1 MAVVAMAGKHF
12 LRKIMGAVKVILVSD
27 PNATPWSKT
36 DELRNK
42 DITIIQCDS
51 GFAAIDELGT
61 AGADGIITTSWLPDM
76 SGYRLCSLIKSNV
89 RTMAMPVY
97 IVQTEEPT
105 QETFWMRVAL
115 ADEEVPME
123 ILAEEDDALEQLVE
137 RVLAKAEEVGWQS
150 EKAKNI
156 LLQGTTFASDNF
168 TESYGKV
175 LDVLIIERLASRL
188 TRTLIGLV
196 HNKEEFAGKFFELVS
211 ALIEPDV
218 IGFVFGSGENSWSLV
233 EVKGELSSIAF
244 NGINDLVKRR
254 LNLVNDLRVAT
265 ASNVIEKG
273 GNPLKHMEILPISGD
288 NGAIIIGFYGKKT
301 IETSARKF
309 LSQMQIQLQPLLNVL
324 SMQEQ
329 IVSLRVQNEQMR
341 NQQVMAAST
350 DSLTGLYNLEFF
362 IGFLSQQL
370 QFSFRQRLPVGLA
383 IVDIDNLTSINEKHG
398 FEAGDLV
405 IKKVAER
412 LATITRASDLIARYS
427 GDQFAVVLPN
437 TDLAGTNILGEKVRR
452 EVEELTL
459 PQMNGATPPKVTVS
473 IGCANFNMDDLN
485 PETIMRDAKLA
496 LVKDK
501 QRFNFDVDIY

>member
-1 MAVVAMAGKHF
+1 
-12 LRKIMGAVKVILVSD
+12 MGAVKVILVSD

-36 DELRNK
+36 DEFENK

-51 GFAAIDELGT
+51 GFAAIDEL
-61 AGADGIITTSWLPDM
+61 ASSGADAIITTSWLPDM

-89 RTMAMPVY
+89 RTMSMPVY
-97 IVQTEEPT
+97 LVQTEEPN
-105 QETFWMRVAL
+105 QESFSMKVAL
-115 ADEEVPME
+115 ADDVIPME
-123 ILAEEDDALEQLVE
+123 FLLEEDDALEHLIV

-156 LLQGTTFASDNF
+156 LLQGASFISENYAD
-168 TESYGKV
+168 SYGKV
-175 LDVLIIERLASRL
+175 VDVLIIERLASRL

-196 HNKEEFAGKFFELVS
+196 HNKEEFAHKFFELLSV
-211 ALIEPDV
+211 LIEPDV
-218 IGFVFGSGENSWSLV
+218 LGFVFGSGETSWSLV

-254 LNLVNDLRVAT
+254 LNLVNDLRVST
-265 ASNVIEKG
+265 AENIIEKG

-288 NGAIIIGFYGKKT
+288 SGAIIIGFYTKKT
-301 IETSARKF
+301 IDTSARKF

-329 IVSLRVQNEQMR
+329 IVSLRLENEQMR

-350 DSLTGLYNLEFF
+350 DALTGLYNLEFF

-383 IVDIDNLTSINEKHG
+383 IIDVDQLSKINEKFG
-398 FEAGDLV
+398 FEAGDYV
-405 IKKVAER
+405 IKKVSER
-412 LATITRASDLIARYS
+412 LTTITRASDLTARYG

-452 EVEELTL
+452 SIDEIVL
-459 PQMNGATPPKVTVS
+459 PQFNGVTPPKVTVS

-485 PETIMRDAKLA
+485 PETIMRDAKMA

-501 QRFNFDVDIY
+501 QRLNFEVS

>member
-1 MAVVAMAGKHF
+1 
-12 LRKIMGAVKVILVSD
+12 MGAVKVILVSD

-36 DELRNK
+36 DEFENE

-51 GFAAIDELGT
+51 GFAAIDELAS
-61 AGADGIITTSWLPDM
+61 AGADAIITTSWLPDM

-89 RTMAMPVY
+89 RTMSMPVY
-97 IVQTEEPT
+97 IVKTEET
-105 QETFWMRVAL
+105 TEETFWMKVAL
-115 ADEEVPME
+115 ADDVIPME
-123 ILAEEDDALEQLVE
+123 FLLEEDDALEHLIV
-137 RVLAKAEEVGWQS
+137 RVLARSEEVGWQS
-150 EKAKNI
+150 DKAKNI
-156 LLQGTTFASDNF
+156 LLQGASFSSENY

-175 LDVLIIERLASRL
+175 VDVLIIERLASRL

-196 HNKEEFAGKFFELVS
+196 HNKEEFAQKFFELVS
-211 ALIEPDV
+211 VLIEPDV
-218 IGFVFGSGENSWSLV
+218 LGFVFGSGETSWSLV

-254 LNLVNDLRVAT
+254 LNLVNDLRVST
-265 ASNVIEKG
+265 ADNIIEKG

-288 NGAIIIGFYGKKT
+288 NGAIIIGFYTKKT
-301 IETSARKF
+301 IDTSARKF

-324 SMQEQ
+324 SMQEH
-329 IVSLRVQNEQMR
+329 IVNLRVENEQMR

-350 DSLTGLYNLEFF
+350 DALTGLYNLEFF

-383 IVDIDNLTSINEKHG
+383 IVDVDQLSKINEKFG
-398 FEAGDLV
+398 FEAGDFV

-412 LATITRASDLIARYS
+412 LTAITRASDLTARYS

-452 EVEELTL
+452 SVDEIVL
-459 PQMNGATPPKVTVS
+459 PQFNGTTPPKVTVS

-501 QRFNFDVDIY
+501 QRLNFEVS

>member
-1 MAVVAMAGKHF
+1 
-12 LRKIMGAVKVILVSD
+12 MGAVKVILVSD

-36 DELRNK
+36 DEFENK

-51 GFAAIDELGT
+51 GFAAIDEL
-61 AGADGIITTSWLPDM
+61 ASSGADAIITTSWLPDM

-89 RTMAMPVY
+89 RTMSMPVY
-97 IVQTEEPT
+97 LVQTEEPN
-105 QETFWMRVAL
+105 QDTFSMKVAL
-115 ADEEVPME
+115 ADDVIPME
-123 ILAEEDDALEQLVE
+123 FLLEEDDALEHLIV

-156 LLQGTTFASDNF
+156 LLQGASFISENYTD
-168 TESYGKV
+168 SYGKV
-175 LDVLIIERLASRL
+175 VDVLIIERLANRL

-196 HNKEEFAGKFFELVS
+196 HNKEEFAQKFFELVS
-211 ALIEPDV
+211 VLIEPDV
-218 IGFVFGSGENSWSLV
+218 LGFVFGSGETSWSLV

-254 LNLVNDLRVAT
+254 LNLVNDLRVST
-265 ASNVIEKG
+265 AQNIIEKG

-288 NGAIIIGFYGKKT
+288 SGAIIIGFYTKKT
-301 IETSARKF
+301 IDPSARKF

-329 IVSLRVQNEQMR
+329 IVSLRLENEQMR

-350 DSLTGLYNLEFF
+350 DALTGLYNLEFF

-383 IVDIDNLTSINEKHG
+383 IIDVDQLSKINEKFG
-398 FEAGDLV
+398 FEAGDYV
-405 IKKVAER
+405 IKKVSER
-412 LATITRASDLIARYS
+412 LTTITRASDLTARYG

-452 EVEELTL
+452 SIDEIVL
-459 PQMNGATPPKVTVS
+459 PQFNGVTPPKVTVS

-485 PETIMRDAKLA
+485 PETIMRDAKMA
-496 LVKDK
+496 LIKDK
-501 QRFNFDVDIY
+501 QRLNFEVS

>member
-1 MAVVAMAGKHF
+1 
-12 LRKIMGAVKVILVSD
+12 MGAVKVILVSD

-36 DELRNK
+36 DEFENK

-51 GFAAIDELGT
+51 GFAAIDELASG
-61 AGADGIITTSWLPDM
+61 GADAIITTSWLPDM

-89 RTMAMPVY
+89 RSMSMPVY
-97 IVQTEEPT
+97 IVKTEET
-105 QETFWMRVAL
+105 SDETFWMKVAL
-115 ADEEVPME
+115 ADDVIPME
-123 ILAEEDDALEQLVE
+123 FLLEEDDALEHLIV

-156 LLQGTTFASDNF
+156 LLQGASFASENY

-175 LDVLIIERLASRL
+175 VDVLIIERLASRL

-196 HNKEEFAGKFFELVS
+196 HNKEEFAQKFFELVS
-211 ALIEPDV
+211 VLIEPDV
-218 IGFVFGSGENSWSLV
+218 LGFVFGSGETSWSLV

-254 LNLVNDLRVAT
+254 LNLVNDLRVST
-265 ASNVIEKG
+265 ANNIIDKG
-273 GNPLKHMEILPISGD
+273 GHPLKHMEILPISGD
-288 NGAIIIGFYGKKT
+288 NGAIIIGFYAKKT
-301 IETSARKF
+301 IDTSARKF

-329 IVSLRVQNEQMR
+329 IVNLRVENEQLR

-350 DSLTGLYNLEFF
+350 DALTGLYNLEFF

-383 IVDIDNLTSINEKHG
+383 IVDVDQLSKINEKFG
-398 FEAGDLV
+398 FEAGDFV

-412 LATITRASDLIARYS
+412 LTAITRASDLTARYS

-452 EVEELTL
+452 SVDEIVL
-459 PQMNGATPPKVTVS
+459 PQFNGTIPPKVTVS

-485 PETIMRDAKLA
+485 PETIMRDAKMA

-501 QRFNFDVDIY
+501 QRLNFEVS